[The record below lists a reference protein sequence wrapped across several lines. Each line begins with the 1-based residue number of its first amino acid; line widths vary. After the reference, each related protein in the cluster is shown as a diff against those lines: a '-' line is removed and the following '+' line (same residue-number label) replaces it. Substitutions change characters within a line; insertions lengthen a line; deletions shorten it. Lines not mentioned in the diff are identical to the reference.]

1 MYPQIWYTGSLN
13 RLLHFVGERVTS
25 LHREEGWWF
34 PDAALMS
41 GLGRVV
47 VYVCQQNRERGE
59 EGGSW
64 GMGPLVPSETWE
76 QETHAPHF
84 LSPLYQHLALCYF
97 CSLKASDESPAT
109 DKCLCLLVFFF
120 FYGAQMRDFVCPPS
134 SFILV
139 FASFLCLL
147 WDATREVIDSG
158 LHYGSL
164 KMGLGPPKRTMLVLV
179 LKKKYSFTTH

>member
-59 EGGSW
+59 EGGSR

-120 FYGAQMRDFVCPPS
+120 FTGLKWGTSSAHPPPS
-134 SFILV
+134 
-139 FASFLCLL
+139 FLFLL
-147 WDATREVIDSG
+147 HSCVCFEMPQEK
-158 LHYGSL
+158 L
-164 KMGLGPPKRTMLVLV
+164 
-179 LKKKYSFTTH
+179 